1 MSINFDYIIVG
12 GGASGSALASILSKK
27 GPTLLIERGANHSA
41 YPQASVRQGYPQIAA
56 MTYEQLKNQGSGHF
70 TGTPNILGGGSALGG
85 GTCWRADAN
94 SFLSLGLDFQ
104 SVESAFQFLEK
115 SLCRPVGKTDF
126 SDTFVSAMGDMGM
139 DVIET
144 SSGQASW
151 AQKNLSGSV
160 QIARSI
166 MPSSGENRRTA
177 SSLFEIPV
185 ATDDTSI
192 MDQGNL
198 TVYLLSKVKEVMFN
212 GAKEAIGV
220 NVQSPAGSVAVFV
233 RETGKIFLNAGA
245 YETPKLLML
254 SGIGPS
260 QILSKY
266 NIPVV
271 VENQHVGQHLLEK
284 KKFSFEVP
292 SFQNIDGDDT
302 NVFDAVAFNKDYLM
316 SLANKFIPE
325 WSNALDGCSLC
336 RPIDRTPDCATQI
349 FSKLLFYGMSRAG
362 PPNLIPYDVSQRRPL
377 TQGNVTLASADYND
391 PPLVHDGWSESLDQL
406 SREAMN
412 DFDTIVDGV
421 QDFVEVIR
429 TSGLLRSLGHSNN
442 RTSGDFSA
450 ELINIFSTYSS
461 TLEKSSAIGL
471 TECSFAS
478 HLLPENMCTSW
489 DSCVPTIPQ
498 LPTNKEDLRNVVFDQ
513 LSSAYSIS
521 GTCRA
526 GDVVDLG
533 TFAVKGVS
541 GLYISDLSVL
551 TQSLDVPP
559 MMTAMALGI
568 MIGNSTEPVIG
579 VDYELLPCVVAILCM
594 VILGMQIM
602 WVIYITVFKTTIDVS
617 LLESVAVR
625 YSARE
630 LVIRDKVINNESNDD
645 DGTRKYDLSK
655 TSLSNDDD
663 GTRKY
668 DPSKTSLRN
677 DDDISFGESVLDE
690 TSKSIVTNGAP
701 GWNGNDK
708 DNELAT
714 AGVSVPNMA
723 LMQWKGVSCA
733 YQNAKKGNITTLFG
747 SFGCLNANE
756 VTAVMGPSGASKS
769 TLVDILAGRKSLGT
783 ITGKFSVLG
792 KSFDLSKD
800 GIGGLT
806 KSISGS
812 SAYIPQQEF
821 FYPTQTVSEAVA
833 FAANLKFGRG
843 DPKGRQQFIHWC
855 LDSVGLNAREYGS
868 RKIGGELAGGISVR
882 GLSGGERKRLALA
895 SVLALKPK
903 MMFIDE
909 LTSGLDSENT
919 LIVMKLLK
927 ELSIKHHV
935 ASVVI
940 IHQPS
945 PQVFELFD
953 RLILLSRGRCMYSGY
968 TSNLSAFYELNYDE
982 ALPASSVADDLI
994 MKASSFD
1001 SANQIV
1007 STCEL
1012 DTFGTSVAL
1021 EQYHQEPSSLMKLT
1035 YIYNRNLVNQYV
1047 RNVTNVLGRIV
1058 AHMLISIVTG
1068 VIFWASGAPTN
1079 DNGGLSFEESSK
1091 VIRTITFLM
1100 NIPYLLPFTSM
1111 SVFAGD
1117 KRFCVAE
1124 SALGL
1129 YKPWMYGVAEV
1140 FLEFTFLIF
1149 ASTISA
1155 CITIPMCSLWNTS
1168 QAPWMSFLAFLSM
1181 QIASG
1186 LVGSIMVFCFTMSTP
1201 TQDLAFLVSSTV
1213 VTISLSLS
1221 GGFLAFSEMGSIAAA
1236 VQWVSPVK
1244 YSVQGI
1250 LLSLLEGTTAEKVL
1264 EITGIN
1270 TPSTVSQNLFV
1281 LFGIFALFSVMSIV
1295 AISRLKE
1302 VR

>member
-1 MSINFDYIIVG
+1 MSINFDFIIVG

-41 YPQASVRQGYPQIAA
+41 YPQASVRQGYPQIAS
-56 MTYEQLKNQGSGHF
+56 MTYELLKNQGSGHF

-94 SFLSLGLDFQ
+94 LFLPLGLDFQ

-115 SLCRPVGKTDF
+115 NLCRPVDKTDF
-126 SDTFVSAMGDMGM
+126 SGTFVSAMGDMGM
-139 DVIET
+139 DEIET

-160 QIARSI
+160 QSARSI
-166 MPSSGENRRTA
+166 MSSSGEKRRPA

-185 ATDDTSI
+185 SADEPRI
-192 MDQGNL
+192 IDQGNL
-198 TVYLLSKVKEVMFN
+198 TVYLLTKVKEVIFN
-212 GAKEAIGV
+212 DAKEAIGV
-220 NVQSPAGSVAVFV
+220 NAQSPAGSDTIFV
-233 RETGKIFLNAGA
+233 RKTGKIFLSAGA

-260 QILSKY
+260 RVLSRY

-302 NVFDAVAFNKDYLM
+302 NLFDVVAFNKDYLV

-325 WSNALDGCSLC
+325 WTNALEGCSLC
-336 RPIDRTPDCATQI
+336 PPIDRTTDCAAQI

-377 TQGNVTLASADYND
+377 TEGNVTLASADYND
-391 PPLVHDGWSESLDQL
+391 LPLVHDGWSESLDQL
-406 SREAMN
+406 SQEAMN
-412 DFDTIVDGV
+412 DFDIIVDGV
-421 QDFVEVIR
+421 QDFMEVIR
-429 TSGLLRSLGHSNN
+429 TSGLLRSLGHVNN
-442 RTSGDFSA
+442 RTTGDFSA
-450 ELINIFSTYSS
+450 ELVNIFSTYSS

-471 TECSFAS
+471 TECSFAPQ
-478 HLLPENMCTSW
+478 LLPKNICTSW

-498 LPTNKEDLRNVVFDQ
+498 LPTNKEDLRNVVFNQ
-513 LSSAYSIS
+513 LSSTHSVS

-533 TFAVKGVS
+533 TLAVKGVS

-568 MIGNSTEPVIG
+568 MVGNSTEPVSG
-579 VDYELLPCVVAILCM
+579 VDYELLPCVIAILCL
-594 VILGMQIM
+594 VIVGMQIM
-602 WVIYITVFKTTIDVS
+602 WVVYITVFKTT
-617 LLESVAVR
+617 LELESAVVKSSTR
-625 YSARE
+625 A
-630 LVIRDKVINNESNDD
+630 LVIRDMFIDNESNDD

-655 TSLSNDDD
+655 T
-663 GTRKY
+663 GR
-668 DPSKTSLRN
+668 RN
-677 DDDISFGESVLDE
+677 DDEIPFGESVIDE
-690 TSKSIVTNGAP
+690 NSNSVATNGAP

-708 DNELAT
+708 DNELVT

-723 LMQWKGVSCA
+723 LLQWKGVSCA
-733 YQNAKKGNITTLFG
+733 YQNAKKGNVTTLFD

-756 VTAVMGPSGASKS
+756 VTAVMGPSGSSKS

-821 FYPTQTVSEAVA
+821 FYPTQTVVEAVA

-843 DPKGRQQFIHWC
+843 DPKERQQFIHWC
-855 LDSVGLNAREYGS
+855 LDSVGLNAREFGS

-909 LTSGLDSENT
+909 ITSGLDSDNT

-953 RLILLSRGRCMYSGY
+953 RLILLSRGRCIYSGY

-982 ALPASSVADDLI
+982 AVPASSVADDLI

-1001 SANQIV
+1001 STNQSV
-1007 STCEL
+1007 YTGEVDNL
-1012 DTFGTSVAL
+1012 GTTVAL
-1021 EQYHQEPSSLMKLT
+1021 EEYHQEPSSLLKLT
-1035 YIYNRNLVNQYV
+1035 FIYNRNLINQYV
-1047 RNVTNVLGRIV
+1047 RNIANVLARIV
-1058 AHMLISIVTG
+1058 AHILISIVTG

-1079 DNGGLSFEESSK
+1079 GNGGLSFEESSK
-1091 VIRTITFLM
+1091 VIRATTFLM
-1100 NIPYLLPFTSM
+1100 NIPYLLPFTSI
-1111 SVFAGD
+1111 SVFSGD

-1129 YKPWMYGVAEV
+1129 YRPWMYGVAEV
-1140 FLEFTFLIF
+1140 FLEFTFLIL

-1168 QAPWMSFLAFLSM
+1168 QAPWMSFLAFLSI

-1186 LVGSIMVFCFTMSTP
+1186 LVGSTMVFCFTMSSP

-1221 GGFLAFSEMGSIAAA
+1221 GGFLSFSEMASIPFAS
-1236 VQWVSPVK
+1236 QWVSPVK

-1250 LLSLLEGTTAEKVL
+1250 LISLLEGTTAEKVL
-1264 EITGIN
+1264 ETTGIN

-1281 LFGIFALFSVMSIV
+1281 LFGIFALFSVASIV